1 MISDRTA
8 GRIIICG
15 IIAGILFLGNA
26 MCVSFVESQQ
36 VIKPIGR

>member
-1 MISDRTA
+1 MISNTTA
-8 GRIIICG
+8 ARIIISG
-15 IIAGILFLGNA
+15 IIAGVLFLGNA